1 MNHRWSILIFSIILA
16 ALVVFT
22 AVRLSSKR
30 KPHSVTL
37 TWHASVSPQAV
48 KVVGYNIYR
57 RDEADA
63 PGKDYS
69 RIASRVPCCSYTD
82 TFVKSG
88 HTYDYAVSTV
98 DSKKNE
104 SARSALTT
112 ARIP

>member
-1 MNHRWSILIFSIILA
+1 MRRNGSVVILVVVLA
-16 ALVVFT
+16 ALMIFA
-22 AVRLSSKR
+22 AVSVWSKR

-37 TWHASVSPQAV
+37 TWNASVSPQTV

-57 RDEADA
+57 RDEAD
-63 PGKDYS
+63 PPSKDYS
-69 RIASRVPCCSYTD
+69 RIATRVPCCSYID
-82 TFVKSG
+82 TFVKNG

-112 ARIP
+112 AQIP

>member
-1 MNHRWSILIFSIILA
+1 MNRRWSILIFLIILP

-22 AVRLSSKR
+22 AARLSNKR

-37 TWHASVSPQAV
+37 SWHASVSPQAV

-104 SARSALTT
+104 SARSAMTA